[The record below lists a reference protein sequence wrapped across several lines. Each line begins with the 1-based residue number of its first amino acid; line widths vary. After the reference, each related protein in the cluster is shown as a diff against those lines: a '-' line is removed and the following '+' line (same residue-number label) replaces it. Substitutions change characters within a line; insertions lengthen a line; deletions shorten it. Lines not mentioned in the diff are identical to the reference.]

1 MLSAS
6 LSKRLGFLFKITLCP
21 VLLSVMVC
29 ANQAHAAMQ
38 VRIAESPISRQI
50 HQPTITAIF
59 SDRDGFLWIGT
70 QHGLYKFDG
79 ANVTEFS
86 SNRTGHQNIAATDIK
101 GIIADSTGR
110 ITIAAFGGGILEWNY
125 SKKSFQSIKKAT
137 DESHMYATDL
147 VSSIDGRVWF
157 GAAGNLYSYVPQSS
171 QEIGP
176 LIAHTLDN
184 NEQSVSAIAT
194 DEHGSIYVAMK
205 NKLYRISEYSLSA
218 ELVFEGTDPI
228 QITTIC
234 FGNRGLLYIGTES
247 GEILSLR
254 ASDGSIESRIQL
266 GKNSTISI
274 LALLFYKDLLW
285 IGTNNGLSY
294 SDSELSSI
302 DTYTQDNSGLTDNHV
317 LTLAAEENFMWI
329 GTYRGLNTLTFV
341 PFELFNS
348 QNSGVFNDVLAFEED
363 DDNHIWVG
371 TFNGLYRLEEQRSG
385 HTQYKDVS
393 TKQEVSDQRVMT
405 LARRDGELWL
415 GLQQNGLRVIDTEN
429 FSTFS
434 PDIPGLD
441 SLEVTKILHTDDN
454 RTWIAT
460 YNQGLYLFE
469 DGKATSYLAS
479 GMLPEPSITVLIE
492 LNNGDLLA
500 SSEQKIYALNE
511 KTGRFLPINIDFKD
525 STRPP
530 FILSIS
536 QNNNEDVW
544 IGTKDQGLFIWRK
557 EAQLIDSPLLFKV
570 GNGRP
575 DSPSTV
581 YEIQFDD
588 DGNAWCSTQDGLVK
602 LDSRGNISATFNSTD
617 GLQGSDFNFG
627 AAFRDS
633 RGRIYFGGSSGY
645 NRFMPRDVR
654 VNGNPPGLSLTKI
667 GISRNSSIDYFDASE
682 LHNLQLT
689 HNDYFVQFNFSVL
702 DFLDPEKNQYRYM
715 LEGFDPDWLDNG
727 TRNTA
732 TYTSLPPG
740 DYIFRVQGA
749 NSAGVWNRDGIS
761 LAIEVLPPPWL
772 TWWAFTGYAL
782 VLMFLLWLGT
792 RAYVSFVIQR
802 VAKQMAVRMV
812 EAEERADDE
821 MQEQL
826 EIHDDLVKSV
836 YMHSVSTLNLVSEC
850 LAIKGSSLADTDAQA
865 STDSSVKRV
874 LALATLEDCLYYQNE
889 ILLADLNKYTDV
901 ILHDLLKESPV
912 GEESIITINEVM
924 TKPFPIEQA
933 SVLAIALYELLEN
946 SVQHA
951 FEDSPGANYLHI
963 TLAAEQSEQPKIR
976 YRLTVQDNGLGIPP
990 NIDTSEAQT
999 PGLMIVAAMTKRL
1012 SGVLTFTVKNGTI
1025 ATITFPGRADS

>member
-1 MLSAS
+1 ML
-6 LSKRLGFLFKITLCP
+6 F
-21 VLLSVMVC
+21 
-29 ANQAHAAMQ
+29 
-38 VRIAESPISRQI
+38 ESMDG
-50 HQPTITAIF
+50 TI
-59 SDRDGFLWIGT
+59 W
-70 QHGLYKFDG
+70 
-79 ANVTEFS
+79 
-86 SNRTGHQNIAATDIK
+86 
-101 GIIADSTGR
+101 
-110 ITIAAFGGGILEWNY
+110 
-125 SKKSFQSIKKAT
+125 
-137 DESHMYATDL
+137 
-147 VSSIDGRVWF
+147 
-157 GAAGNLYSYVPQSS
+157 
-171 QEIGP
+171 
-176 LIAHTLDN
+176 
-184 NEQSVSAIAT
+184 
-194 DEHGSIYVAMK
+194 
-205 NKLYRISEYSLSA
+205 
-218 ELVFEGTDPI
+218 
-228 QITTIC
+228 
-234 FGNRGLLYIGTES
+234 IGTES
-247 GEILSLR
+247 GLFSFNLKTRKLNEIALR
-254 ASDGSIESRIQL
+254 KPDDTNQTHPVVWDMVESEDG
-266 GKNSTISI
+266 
-274 LALLFYKDLLW
+274 D
-285 IGTNNGLSY
+285 
-294 SDSELSSI
+294 
-302 DTYTQDNSGLTDNHV
+302 
-317 LTLAAEENFMWI
+317 
-329 GTYRGLNTLTFV
+329 
-341 PFELFNS
+341 
-348 QNSGVFNDVLAFEED
+348 
-363 DDNHIWVG
+363 
-371 TFNGLYRLEEQRSG
+371 
-385 HTQYKDVS
+385 
-393 TKQEVSDQRVMT
+393 
-405 LARRDGELWL
+405 LWL
-415 GLQQNGLRVIDTEN
+415 
-429 FSTFS
+429 
-434 PDIPGLD
+434 
-441 SLEVTKILHTDDN
+441 
-454 RTWIAT
+454 AT
-460 YNQGLYLFE
+460 
-469 DGKATSYLAS
+469 
-479 GMLPEPSITVLIE
+479 MHH
-492 LNNGDLLA
+492 
-500 SSEQKIYALNE
+500 
-511 KTGRFLPINIDFKD
+511 
-525 STRPP
+525 
-530 FILSIS
+530 
-536 QNNNEDVW
+536 
-544 IGTKDQGLFIWRK
+544 GLFIWTR
-557 EAQLIDSPLLFKV
+557 EGQVEPSAHSIFPVLNPSSSF
-570 GNGRP
+570 
-575 DSPSTV
+575 STV
-581 YEIQFDD
+581 YSLEMDNQGFI
-588 DGNAWCSTQDGLVK
+588 WSSTDSGLVRI
-602 LDSRGNISATFNSTD
+602 DSKTKEINIFSKQH
-617 GLQGSDFNFG
+617 GLQQSEFDFG
-627 AAFRDS
+627 VSHKDKL
-633 RGRIYFGGSSGY
+633 GYLYFGGSDGY
-645 NRFMPRDVR
+645 TKFDPKLLDEKQNTPEIV
-654 VNGNPPGLSLTKI
+654 LTKMVLADLTLQ
-667 GISRNSSIDYFDASE
+667 SIRKLSE

>member
-1 MLSAS
+1 MSQES
-6 LSKRLGFLFKITLCP
+6 I
-21 VLLSVMVC
+21 LSVLQASDGTLWI
-29 ANQAHAAMQ
+29 ANLAGVSRYQGGNLTMYRPQNSNGEYIASSSIVTILESIRGTIFVATKDAGLLIFDESENRFQSLDLNTEKDPIYERISAAFLDEQGELWLGYESGNILRYSTMRESINLPGISLGSRIVDFTQSPSNTVYIATGDNNLFRVMENSHLATEVELTDSCRNSFSDLEEISAISTDTIWLGTSGSGLLIFDSSTGNCQIPKLISSQA
-38 VRIAESPISRQI
+38 
-50 HQPTITAIF
+50 PTIARSHIHEILVDRENNVTWAGSDQGLYRIDSDFSVLRFSTENSNLTENEVSSISPYKNNIF
-59 SDRDGFLWIGT
+59 WIGT
-70 QHGLYKFDG
+70 YKGLNYLVPTAFESYNGSLDKRLRSIV
-79 ANVTEFS
+79 AIAS
-86 SNRTGHQNIAATDIK
+86 SNEFGSLVASYNGLLLFDATKEVHRNPSEANSILRLIDNQIMSLHVSAE
-101 GIIADSTGR
+101 GIWIGYR
-110 ITIAAFGGGILEWNY
+110 
-125 SKKSFQSIKKAT
+125 
-137 DESHMYATDL
+137 
-147 VSSIDGRVWF
+147 
-157 GAAGNLYSYVPQSS
+157 AAGLQFLGVGESNEIHTWRYQGSPELSS
-171 QEIGP
+171 
-176 LIAHTLDN
+176 D
-184 NEQSVSAIAT
+184 SVSAILST
-194 DEHGSIYVAMK
+194 KDGKVLVGTYGGGLNIVSLEEDTQV
-205 NKLYRISEYSLSA
+205 YSVGNNRVIML
-218 ELVFEGTDPI
+218 FESMDGTI
-228 QITTIC
+228 W
-234 FGNRGLLYIGTES
+234 IGTES
-247 GEILSLR
+247 GLFSFNLKTRKLNEIALR
-254 ASDGSIESRIQL
+254 KPDDTNQTHPVVWDMVESEDG
-266 GKNSTISI
+266 
-274 LALLFYKDLLW
+274 D
-285 IGTNNGLSY
+285 
-294 SDSELSSI
+294 
-302 DTYTQDNSGLTDNHV
+302 
-317 LTLAAEENFMWI
+317 
-329 GTYRGLNTLTFV
+329 
-341 PFELFNS
+341 
-348 QNSGVFNDVLAFEED
+348 
-363 DDNHIWVG
+363 
-371 TFNGLYRLEEQRSG
+371 
-385 HTQYKDVS
+385 
-393 TKQEVSDQRVMT
+393 
-405 LARRDGELWL
+405 LWL
-415 GLQQNGLRVIDTEN
+415 
-429 FSTFS
+429 
-434 PDIPGLD
+434 
-441 SLEVTKILHTDDN
+441 
-454 RTWIAT
+454 AT
-460 YNQGLYLFE
+460 
-469 DGKATSYLAS
+469 
-479 GMLPEPSITVLIE
+479 MHH
-492 LNNGDLLA
+492 
-500 SSEQKIYALNE
+500 
-511 KTGRFLPINIDFKD
+511 
-525 STRPP
+525 
-530 FILSIS
+530 
-536 QNNNEDVW
+536 
-544 IGTKDQGLFIWRK
+544 GLFIWTR
-557 EAQLIDSPLLFKV
+557 EGQVEPSAHSIFPVLNPSSSF
-570 GNGRP
+570 
-575 DSPSTV
+575 STV
-581 YEIQFDD
+581 YSLEMDNQGFI
-588 DGNAWCSTQDGLVK
+588 WSSTDSGLVRI
-602 LDSRGNISATFNSTD
+602 DSKTKEINIFSKQH
-617 GLQGSDFNFG
+617 GLQQSEFDFG
-627 AAFRDS
+627 VSHKDKL
-633 RGRIYFGGSSGY
+633 GYLYFGGSDGY
-645 NRFMPRDVR
+645 TKFDPKLLDEKQNTPEIV
-654 VNGNPPGLSLTKI
+654 LTKMVLADLTLQ
-667 GISRNSSIDYFDASE
+667 SIRKLSE

-1025 ATITFPGRADS
+1025 ATITFPGKAAP